1 MGAVYEA
8 VHVRLERRFAIKTLH
23 PEQEAPDALRRFE
36 REARIVASLESQH
49 IVPVVDFDHTPDGV
63 AYLVMDY
70 VDGQDLRRLLSRE
83 GALSLRRAVNL
94 LSQAGRG
101 IAAAHDRGIIHRDLK
116 PSNLLVSTDRGGREL
131 CQVADFGVARE
142 GDDWRT
148 KDSVATKTGALI
160 GTLGY
165 MAPEQIRGEKLDFRT
180 DVYALGAIAYEC
192 LTDQR
197 AFSADAPHTL
207 MYRIL
212 HERPQPLAKI
222 RPDLPSDVSALV
234 ERAMASKP
242 EERFEHVDQFVDALE
257 ATLGTQRAAA
267 QDVTLADG
275 DASNSLAGVPL
286 PVRRRGME
294 LSIAALVAAGFGSLL
309 TAAALQQTAPDAIAS
324 AERVEPALPTV
335 SFAAPG
341 PAPSER
347 PSAAPPAVAPP
358 ARVAEAS
365 ANPAALRPPARVRP
379 RAAAAAAALSA
390 PASSLNRDGVVD
402 PFSNA
407 APGSHGLWCGGLR
420 YRHCARS
427 RV

>member
-49 IVPVVDFDHTPDGV
+49 IVPVVDFDHTPDGA

-116 PSNLLVSTDRGGREL
+116 PSNLLVSTDREGREL

-257 ATLGTQRAAA
+257 ATLGTQRAIA

-358 ARVAEAS
+358 PRVAEAS

-407 APGSHGLWCGGLR
+407 AP
-420 YRHCARS
+420 
-427 RV
+427 